1 MLQYRSIIIT
11 IAYVILI
18 ATDMLFY
25 YLSND
30 KGYFVMGIILVLG
43 FIPTLGIM
51 YTDD

>member
-25 YLSND
+25 YLSSNE
-30 KGYFVMGIILVLG
+30 GYFVIGILLILG

>member
-1 MLQYRSIIIT
+1 MLQYRLIVT

-25 YLSND
+25 YLSSNE
-30 KGYFVMGIILVLG
+30 GYFVMGIILVLG

>member
-1 MLQYRSIIIT
+1 MLQYRLIIT

-25 YLSND
+25 YLSSNE
-30 KGYFVMGIILVLG
+30 GYFVMGIILVLG